1 MHILHI
7 ETGRHLYGGA
17 LQVVYLLNGL
27 KAKGVRN
34 TLVCPKGSEIAAKS
48 VNASLIHE
56 VKFAGD
62 MDLSFLPRLW
72 RIILARQPDIVHVH
86 SRRGADFWG
95 GLAAWLAQVPAVV
108 TRRVDNPEQRWLA
121 RSKYSLYDRIVT
133 ISEGIR
139 NVLLSGGLNPGKTT
153 LIHSAV
159 DLNKYR
165 YPGDLEW
172 FRKEFGLNADN
183 RAIGT
188 VAQFIPRKGHR
199 NIIEAAPGII
209 ERYPE
214 TRFFF
219 FGQGPLKDDLQAL
232 CRKSGLENIIR
243 FTGFRAD
250 LDRIFPCLD
259 ILLHPAVL
267 EGLGVA
273 LLQAAASEI
282 PLIGSRAGGIP
293 EIVQDGINGYL
304 IPPDDSPAIVSS
316 VLSLLEDRE
325 KSRRFGRE
333 GRRIVESS
341 FSIDAMVDGYMS
353 VYNDIIAKKNRM
365 KTYDDR

>member
-27 KAKGVRN
+27 KDKGVRN
-34 TLVCPKGSEIAAKS
+34 TLVCPKGSEIAAQS
-48 VNASLIHE
+48 VNAARIHE

-62 MDLSFLPRLW
+62 MDISFLLRLW
-72 RIILARQPDIVHVH
+72 LIIISQRPDIVHVH

-95 GLAAWLAQVPAVV
+95 GLAARIAKVPAVV
-108 TRRVDNPEQRWLA
+108 TRRVDNPEKRPLV
-121 RSKYSLYDRIVT
+121 RLKYSLYNHVVT

-139 NVLLSGGLNPGKTT
+139 SVLLSEGLRPGKTT

-172 FRKEFGLNADN
+172 FHKEFGLNSGN
-183 RAIGT
+183 KAIGT

-199 NIIEAAPGII
+199 NIIEAAPRIL
-209 ERYPE
+209 ERCPE
-214 TRFFF
+214 ARFLF
-219 FGQGPLKDDLQAL
+219 FGQGPLKDDIQAL
-232 CRKSGLENIIR
+232 CKKSGLESFIR
-243 FTGFRAD
+243 FPGFRKD
-250 LDRIFPCLD
+250 LDRVLPCLD
-259 ILLHPAVL
+259 ILLHPAVM
-267 EGLGVA
+267 EGLGVS

-293 EIVQDGINGYL
+293 EIVEDGINGYL
-304 IPPDDSPAIVSS
+304 IPPDDREAIVRT
-316 VLSLLEDRE
+316 VLSLLEDQE
-325 KSRRFGRE
+325 KRRRFGRE

-341 FSIDAMVDGYMS
+341 FSIDSMVDGYIR
-353 VYNDIIAKKNRM
+353 VYNDILEKIG
-365 KTYDDR
+365 